1 MLALDD
7 SMAARKFAL
16 FLGLAIGVSG
26 LDLPP
31 AFLKELTDAK
41 NKAKQNPP
49 NCDSTFEQ
57 QEQTA
62 NAVKE
67 DLVAAGWEV
76 TDGTMIFTS
85 GHAFGNNPE
94 SVYG

>member
-1 MLALDD
+1 MTARKIALALG
-7 SMAARKFAL
+7 L
-16 FLGLAIGVSG
+16 LAIDASA
-26 LDLPP
+26 LDFPP
-31 AFLKELTDAK
+31 TFLKELTDAK

-49 NCDSTFEQ
+49 NCDSTFEE
-57 QEQTA
+57 QEHTA
-62 NAVKE
+62 SAVTD